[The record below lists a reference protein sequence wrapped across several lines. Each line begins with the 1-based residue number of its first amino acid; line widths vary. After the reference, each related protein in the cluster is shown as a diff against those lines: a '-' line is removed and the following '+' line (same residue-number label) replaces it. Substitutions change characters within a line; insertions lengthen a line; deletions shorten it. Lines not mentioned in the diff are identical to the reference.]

1 MAKPMTEEQI
11 NALFTDHDSIDDES
25 GEFEVE
31 AFDNLIHC
39 SAFATEFTDD
49 EALDLYTSI
58 AHQMFQAD

>member
-1 MAKPMTEEQI
+1 MAKPMTDEQI
-11 NALFTDHDSIDDES
+11 NAFFTDHDDES
-25 GEFEVE
+25 DEFEVE

-58 AHQMFQAD
+58 AYRMFESQAE